1 MDTWHA
7 LNKKYAEKAM
17 SNDNPN
23 SSASKLLGF
32 SLPRTDTEHKLD
44 VGDDQIPD
52 FDDSPIEFVY
62 GKDILPDWAIEG
74 VPS

>member
-1 MDTWHA
+1 
-7 LNKKYAEKAM
+7 M

-62 GKDILPDWAIEG
+62 GKDILPD
-74 VPS
+74 